1 MEPIIKLEK
10 VWKIY
15 QLGKT
20 EVNSLKGVDL
30 EVMPGAFMTIMGPSG
45 SGKSTLLN
53 MIGLLDIPTKGRL
66 SLKGK
71 DVAKMLESELALLR
85 GKTIGFVFQEFH
97 LLSHLSAWEN
107 VELPMI
113 FRGWGK

>member
-1 MEPIIKLEK
+1 MNQGGQPIVKLDD

-20 EVNSLKGVDL
+20 EVQSLKGMSL
-30 EVMPGAFMTIMGPSG
+30 EIMPGSLITIMGPSG

-53 MIGLLDIPTKGRL
+53 LIGLLDIPTKGKVF
-66 SLKGK
+66 LKGR
-71 DVAKMLESELALLR
+71 DVTSLTESELSLLR

-97 LLSHLSAWEN
+97 LL
-107 VELPMI
+107 P
-113 FRGWGK
+113 